1 MDWSSGFFTS
11 PSEIRNDDAPALE
24 LVHSSED
31 GYSEI
36 YRGISEG
43 LFRAYKVLKPAYR
56 SQPLFNDLLKK
67 EYEIG
72 HGLDHPNIRR
82 YLRLVTLPELGK
94 AIEMEWV
101 DGVSLAE
108 RPKVDSA
115 GIKKL
120 VRELCDALSYI
131 HSKQVVHCDIKP
143 SNLMVTHN
151 GGNLKLIDF
160 GFSDSDSYALLKN
173 PAGTR
178 DYASPEQVGGGQ
190 PDCRSDIYSLGAV
203 IKELLPKKRRVARKC
218 MSIDPDKRFQSAED
232 VSKALCSNSFRIIIL
247 ILALIF
253 ILGIAAVAV
262 SNRSTVPAQEDI
274 FIEDSAEDST
284 DLDIEDIFDEATKM
298 IMDVSESE

>member
-11 PSEIRNDDAPALE
+11 PLEIRNGDTPAIE

-36 YRGISEG
+36 HRGISDG
-43 LFRAYKVLKPAYR
+43 LFRAYKVLKPVYR
-56 SQPLFNDLLKK
+56 DQPLFNDLLKK

-72 HGLDHPNIRR
+72 RGLDHPNIRR

-94 AIEMEWV
+94 AIEMEWI

-108 RPKVDSA
+108 QPGIDQA
-115 GIKKL
+115 GVKRL
-120 VRELCDALSYI
+120 VCELCDALSYI
-131 HSKQVVHCDIKP
+131 HSKQIVHCDIKP

-160 GFSDSDSYALLKN
+160 GFSDSDSYALLKA

-178 DYASPEQVGGGQ
+178 DYASPEQIAGGQ
-190 PDCRSDIYSLGAV
+190 ADCRSDIYSLGAV
-203 IKELLPKKRRVARKC
+203 IKALLPQKRRVARKC
-218 MSIDPDKRFQSAED
+218 MSIDPDKRFQSAKD
-232 VSKALCSNSFRIIIL
+232 VSKALCSNNFRIII
-247 ILALIF
+247 IIALIF

-262 SNRSTVPAQEDI
+262 SNRSTVPVPENI
-274 FIEDSAEDST
+274 FIEDSVTDST

-298 IMDVSESE
+298 IMDVSEEK